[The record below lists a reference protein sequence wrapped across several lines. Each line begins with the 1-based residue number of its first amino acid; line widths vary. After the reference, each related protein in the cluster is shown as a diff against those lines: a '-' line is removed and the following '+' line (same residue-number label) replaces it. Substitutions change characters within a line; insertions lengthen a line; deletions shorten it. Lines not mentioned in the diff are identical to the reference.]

1 MTAACRKKR
10 TPETTAATAGL
21 TARINSTQEE
31 AWGLEELCAVSQR
44 MTGSAFATAAVSTAA
59 SGSNN
64 FSPQIKVLVDTG
76 NLLLIGLCVSESIE
90 SGGTVGGFYG
100 AEFSNG

>member
-1 MTAACRKKR
+1 MEEDACDN
-10 TPETTAATAGL
+10 EAATANAGP
-21 TARINSTQEE
+21 RIHSTQEE
-31 AWGLEELCAVSQR
+31 ASSVEELCAVLQR

-76 NLLLIGLCVSESIE
+76 NLLSIRLCVSESFFL
-90 SGGTVGGFYG
+90 SVWGD
-100 AEFSNG
+100 S